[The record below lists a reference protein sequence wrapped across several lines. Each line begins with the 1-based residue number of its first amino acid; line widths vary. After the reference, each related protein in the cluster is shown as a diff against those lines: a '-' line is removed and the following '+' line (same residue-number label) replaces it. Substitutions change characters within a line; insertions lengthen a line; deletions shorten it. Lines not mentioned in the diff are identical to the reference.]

1 MKCSECKIQMYERT
15 SKQTSNA
22 TSVYICP
29 KCNKIVY
36 VWPDGDKK
44 EEK

>member
-1 MKCSECKIQMYERT
+1 MECNKCGCSMYERT
-15 SKQTSNA
+15 SKNSSNA
-22 TSVYICP
+22 TKVYICP
-29 KCNKIVY
+29 KCNKIIY